1 VLLGILSDTHDR
13 HARTALAI
21 DMLRAAGA
29 EALVHCGDF
38 TSPEIIELLVGG
50 PSWFVFGN
58 NDEGYERA
66 LSRAADEVGAVSLG
80 FGGLIELAGRTI
92 AVSHGHVP
100 SEDKRLTLLEPD
112 YFLFGH
118 SHAKCD
124 ERRGSTR
131 FINPGAIH
139 RAGEFSVALLNLK
152 TDELQ
157 FLDVPR

>member
-13 HARTALAI
+13 YARTALAI
-21 DMLRAAGA
+21 DMLRSAGA

-38 TSPEIIELLVGG
+38 TSPEILELLAGG

-58 NDEGYERA
+58 NDEWYEPA

-80 FGGLIELAGRTI
+80 FGGLIELAGRTV
-92 AVSHGHVP
+92 AVTHGHVP
-100 SEDKRLTLLEPD
+100 SEDKRLMLLEPD

-118 SHAKCD
+118 SHDKLS
-124 ERRGSTR
+124 ERRGPTH

-139 RAGEFSVALLNLK
+139 RASEFSVALLNLK
-152 TDELQ
+152 TDELK
-157 FLDVPR
+157 FLEVPR

>member
-1 VLLGILSDTHDR
+1 MLLGILSDTHDR

-21 DMLRAAGA
+21 DLLRSAGA

-38 TSPEIIELLVGG
+38 TSPEIIELLAGS

-58 NDEGYERA
+58 NDEGYEPA
-66 LSRAADEVGAVSLG
+66 LLRTAREIGATSLG

-92 AVSHGHVP
+92 AVTHGHVP
-100 SEDKRLTLLEPD
+100 SEDKRLAALEPS

-118 SHAKCD
+118 SHAKSD
-124 ERRGSTR
+124 QRHGPTR

-139 RAGEFSVALLNLK
+139 RAGEFSVALLNLQ